1 LSEYASLAVSSL
13 MLQEALQPHILSAY
27 ESNEKKQ
34 PTMESEENATSRY
47 PVDDL
52 YTLSVLMSF
61 GDVSVE

>member
-1 LSEYASLAVSSL
+1 